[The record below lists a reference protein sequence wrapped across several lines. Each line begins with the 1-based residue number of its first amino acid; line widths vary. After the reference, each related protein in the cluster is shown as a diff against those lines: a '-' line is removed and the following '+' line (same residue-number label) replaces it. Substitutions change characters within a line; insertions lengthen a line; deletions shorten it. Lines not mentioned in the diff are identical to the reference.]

1 MSIELNKIYN
11 EDCLEGMKRIPDDS
25 IDLVCTDVP
34 YKLTSRGSSG
44 TMSGYWAGEKARKG
58 LVFDNNDIEI
68 EDYLPELYRILKDGT
83 HCYIMCNQ
91 SNLPHF
97 MEVINNSEFKFIKC
111 LIWDKGNKICG
122 RFYMNCFEYIIML
135 RKGRERPI
143 NNCGTGDI
151 LRIPNKKTKGI
162 DGKNIHDSEKPI
174 DLMNILIQNSSDDGD
189 IVIDPFMGSGTTAI
203 AAIRTKRNFI
213 GFELQK
219 EYFDIANKRIKE
231 EQQQLQ
237 LQLFD

>member
-1 MSIELNKIYN
+1 MELNKIYN

-25 IDLVCTDVP
+25 IDLVCTDPP

-44 TMSGYWAGEKARKG
+44 TMSGYWASDKAKKG

-68 EDYLPELYRILKDGT
+68 ENYLPELYRILKDGT

-97 MEVINNSEFKFIKC
+97 IEVINHSEFKFIKC

-135 RKGRERPI
+135 RKGGERPI
-143 NNCGTGDI
+143 NDCGTGDI

-174 DLMNILIQNSSDDGD
+174 DLMGILIQNSSDEGD
-189 IVIDPFMGSGTTAI
+189 IVLDPFMGSGTTAI
-203 AAIRTKRNFI
+203 ACIKSKRNYI
-213 GFELQK
+213 GFEINK
-219 EYFDIANKRIKE
+219 EYCDKANAKMSNNLNLFNI
-231 EQQQLQ
+231 QQWH
-237 LQLFD
+237 D